1 MKNKTKN
8 NNQKK
13 LKKRNKQLD
22 SQYILKSIFTD
33 ISSSNYMENYS
44 DFVHC
49 WKITVWQML
58 SFKAYHS
65 ACYFLVGL

>member
-49 WKITVWQML
+49 
-58 SFKAYHS
+58 
-65 ACYFLVGL
+65 